1 MNKAIRIWLH
11 LLQLMIEQLYKLLI
25 IINQLCEQ
33 MSDMDKMK

>member
-1 MNKAIRIWLH
+1 MNKAIRIRLH

-33 MSDMDKMK
+33 MSDTDKMK